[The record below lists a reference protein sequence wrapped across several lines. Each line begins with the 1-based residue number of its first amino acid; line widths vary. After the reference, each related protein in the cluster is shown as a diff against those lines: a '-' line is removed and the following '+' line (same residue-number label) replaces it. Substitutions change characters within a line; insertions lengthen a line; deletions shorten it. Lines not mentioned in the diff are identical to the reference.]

1 MTIGRI
7 AALPMYD
14 FADVADSH
22 DQLWSAV
29 ADQLA
34 SAGITD
40 VPRTLTRDL
49 DHVDTWRHPGLLLG
63 QACEYPL
70 AKFYAKHVRVVAT
83 PCYRVPGCEGF
94 RYRSAIV
101 VRRDDPA
108 ASLESLRQRRCVVN
122 QFDSNSGMNLLRA
135 AIAPLARG
143 KSFFRAVQLSGSHAC
158 SASMVAEGDADV
170 AALDCVSYAHL
181 RRCQAMLMEKL
192 RILAWTPASPSLP
205 FVTSRTTDDAT
216 LAALRAAL
224 AQISAASMLAGTRL
238 ALFLDGVDCEPREDF
253 AEVLA
258 LEEQA
263 RRRGYPALA

>member
-63 QACEYPL
+63 QACGCPL

-101 VRRDDPA
+101 VR
-108 ASLESLRQRRCVVN
+108 
-122 QFDSNSGMNLLRA
+122 G
-135 AIAPLARG
+135 
-143 KSFFRAVQLSGSHAC
+143 
-158 SASMVAEGDADV
+158 
-170 AALDCVSYAHL
+170 
-181 RRCQAMLMEKL
+181 
-192 RILAWTPASPSLP
+192 
-205 FVTSRTTDDAT
+205 TSRGIAGVPCGSG
-216 LAALRAAL
+216 AAWWTSSIR
-224 AQISAASMLAGTRL
+224 I
-238 ALFLDGVDCEPREDF
+238 VE
-253 AEVLA
+253 
-258 LEEQA
+258 
-263 RRRGYPALA
+263 